1 MIALRL
7 VRLIESH
14 ADDLSDSLIEKL
26 FNSPRAADMRKVP
39 TAELRARIHEVLRH
53 LSEWLLT
60 KTDDEIE
67 RRYIEVGRQRAQQG
81 VSLTDFCWTMVITKE
96 HLWDF
101 LQAQAFL
108 RNPVEIYGEMELLRF
123 MGQFFDRALYY
134 AAEGFEQ
141 HLVSQAPELPSA
153 TSIASRHAH

>member
-14 ADDLSDSLIEKL
+14 ADDLSDSLIERL

-39 TAELRARIHEVLRH
+39 TAELRARIHEVLHH

-141 HLVSQAPELPSA
+141 HLVSQAPGLPSS
-153 TSIASRHAH
+153 TSIDSRHAH

>member
-39 TAELRARIHEVLRH
+39 TAELRARIHEVLHH

-67 RRYIEVGRQRAQQG
+67 RRYIEVGRQRAQTRGLAHGLLLDHGHHQRASVG
-81 VSLTDFCWTMVITKE
+81 FFAGSG
-96 HLWDF
+96 F
-101 LQAQAFL
+101 LA
-108 RNPVEIYGEMELLRF
+108 
-123 MGQFFDRALYY
+123 
-134 AAEGFEQ
+134 
-141 HLVSQAPELPSA
+141 
-153 TSIASRHAH
+153 